1 VIPEGMRDVLPG
13 EGAEL
18 HAVEELLRGRF
29 AAYGYDEVGTPTLE
43 FAETLER
50 VDDDTLG
57 GGYRLFDDQG
67 RELMLRT
74 DMTVPVARLAA
85 ARLRDR
91 PLPLRLSY
99 VARSFRPWA
108 PQRGQDGEFLQA
120 GVELIG
126 LPSAAADAE
135 CVALLCDALGASGLP
150 SFKVTLG
157 TTRFAEA
164 LVASLGLEQDDRE
177 SLLEAMT
184 DRDYPL
190 LESIVAKAGVGDDA
204 RRALQ
209 RTLELGGTT
218 DSLAQARRLASTDD
232 MEAAL
237 EHLVEVR
244 ELVEEA
250 GFEDVVTYD
259 LGLFPE
265 LDYYTGVIFEA
276 WAPGAGMP
284 LATGGRYDELLAAFD
299 WDQPAVGFAIAVDRF
314 ASALEDAGRLPAPP
328 PGPLAFV
335 GGLDEPRRVAELR
348 EAGVAVAPL
357 PADARPPHAG
367 PALVRRDGRYVLE
380 DGERRAE
387 GSWRDVLKALGI
399 Q

>member
-1 VIPEGMRDVLPG
+1 MIPEGMRDVLPG
-13 EGAEL
+13 EYAEL
-18 HAVEELLRGRF
+18 HAVEELLRARF
-29 AAYGYDEVGTPTLE
+29 AAYGYDEVHTPTLE

-50 VDDDTLG
+50 ADDDTLSA
-57 GGYRLFDDQG
+57 GYRLFDDQS

-126 LPSAAADAE
+126 VRSAVADAE
-135 CVALLCDALGASGLP
+135 CVALLCDALGACGLP

-164 LVASLGLEQDDRE
+164 LVGSLGLEDDARE
-177 SLLEAMT
+177 ALLEAMA

-190 LESIVAKAGVGDDA
+190 LESIVANAGVGDDA

-218 DSLAQARRLASTDD
+218 DSLAQARRLAATDE

-237 EHLVEVR
+237 DYLVEVR
-244 ELVEEA
+244 DLVEDA

-276 WAPGAGMP
+276 WAPGAGLP
-284 LATGGRYDELLAAFD
+284 LATGGRYDELLTVFE
-299 WDQPAVGFAIAVDRF
+299 WEQPAIGFAIAVDRL
-314 ASALEDAGRLPAPP
+314 ASALEDAGRLPAAPP
-328 PGPLAFV
+328 RALAFV

-348 EAGVAVAPL
+348 AAGVAVAPL
-357 PADARPPHAG
+357 AADAPPPKG
-367 PALVRRDGRYVLE
+367 GVLVRRDGRYVLD

-387 GSWRDVLKALGI
+387 GSWRDVLRALGI

>member
-1 VIPEGMRDVLPG
+1 MIPEGMRDVLPG

-18 HAVEELLRGRF
+18 HAVEELLRSRF
-29 AAYGYDEVGTPTLE
+29 AAYGYEEVRTPTLE
-43 FAETLER
+43 YAETLER
-50 VDDDTLG
+50 AGDDTLG

-126 LPSAAADAE
+126 VRSAVADAE
-135 CVALLCDALGASGLP
+135 CVGLLCDALAASGLP

-157 TTRFAEA
+157 TTAFAQA
-164 LVASLGLEQDDRE
+164 LVASLGLEEQDRAA
-177 SLLEAMT
+177 LLEAMA

-190 LESIVAKAGVGDDA
+190 LESIVANAGVGDEA
-204 RRALQ
+204 QRALQ
-209 RTLELGGTT
+209 RTLALGGTK
-218 DSLAQARRLASTDD
+218 DSLAQARRIASTAD
-232 MEAAL
+232 MEGAL
-237 EHLVEVR
+237 DHLVDVR
-244 ELVEEA
+244 DLVADA
-250 GFEDVVTYD
+250 GFDDNVTYD

-276 WAPGAGMP
+276 WAPGAGLP
-284 LATGGRYDELLAAFD
+284 LATGGRYDELLTLFE
-299 WDQPAVGFAIAVDRF
+299 WDRPAIGFAIAVDRL
-314 ASALEDAGRLPAPP
+314 ASALEDAGRLPAGPP
-328 PGPLAFV
+328 PTLAFV
-335 GGLDEPRRVAELR
+335 GGLEEPRRVAELR
-348 EAGVAVAPL
+348 HAGVAVTPL
-357 PADARPPHAG
+357 LADARPQEG
-367 PALVRRDGRYVLE
+367 PVLVRRDGQYLL
-380 DGERRAE
+380 DAGERRAE
-387 GSWRDVLKALGI
+387 GSWRDVLRALGI